1 MNTLRDNHSIS
12 ADAGRLFAVAPMM
25 ACTDRHERYLLRCIS
40 SRVLLYTEML
50 TTAAVLHGDRDRLLR
65 FDVSEHPLA
74 LQLGGNDPG
83 DMAQCARI
91 GADWGYDEINMN
103 VGCPSD
109 RVQSGRFG
117 ACLMAEPGLVADC
130 VVAMQAIVDLPIT
143 VKTRIGI
150 DDNDSFDALCRF
162 VEIVSAAGCDTF
174 IVHARK
180 AWLRGLSPREN
191 RNVPPLRY
199 EVVYQL
205 KRVFPDLTFVI
216 NGGIADAETARKHLR
231 NVDGVMVGRAV
242 YSNPFLLAEVDRQI
256 FGESRVVTRRQVLAA
271 YLEYCEK
278 QLSAGCCLGHLAR
291 HLVGLFQ
298 GQPRARAWRRH
309 ISDNAHR
316 PGAGIDVICDAADL
330 VFAGSS

>member
-130 VVAMQAIVDLPIT
+130 VVAMQAIVGLPIT

-180 AWLRGLSPREN
+180 AWLRGLSPRDN

-256 FGESRVVTRRQVLAA
+256 FGESRVVTRLT
-271 YLEYCEK
+271 
-278 QLSAGCCLGHLAR
+278 
-291 HLVGLFQ
+291 
-298 GQPRARAWRRH
+298 
-309 ISDNAHR
+309 
-316 PGAGIDVICDAADL
+316 
-330 VFAGSS
+330 